1 MSKSKTIYVCQSCGV
16 SSPKWVGKC
25 SSCGE
30 WNTFVE
36 EIETTSTKKAKSSTT
51 LKQPLLLSD
60 ISSETQ
66 ERIDTNNEE
75 LNRVLGGGIVNGSII
90 LLGGEPGIG
99 KSTLILQ
106 SSLCIESKKVLYV
119 SGEESLQQIKIRADR
134 IEKDSNSC
142 YLLSETNLE
151 NILQQ
156 VKEINAEL
164 VVIDSIQTLRTDNLD
179 STPGSVSQIRE
190 CASIILNFAKEKGI
204 PFIIIGHINKD
215 GYIAGP
221 KILEHIVD
229 VVLQF
234 EGDSNFMYRILRS
247 IKNRFGSTS
256 EIGIFEMYSKGL
268 REVKNPSEL
277 LISNQDSALSGVAI
291 SASME
296 GARPFLVE
304 IQALTSTA
312 AYGNPQRSANG
323 FDAKRLNMLLA
334 VLEKR
339 VGFKLASK
347 DVFMNIAGGIKVNDP
362 AIDLAVVASVLSS
375 NFDIAIPQH
384 ACFSGEIGLTGEI
397 RAVNRIEQRVQ
408 EARKIGFKMIF
419 VPKYNNYKPHIEGI
433 EIVPVS
439 RIDEVFRRLFK

>member
-1 MSKSKTIYVCQSCGV
+1 LAKSKTVYVCQSCGV

-25 SSCGE
+25 TSCGE
-30 WNTFVE
+30 WNTLVE
-36 EIETTSTKKAKSSTT
+36 EIETSASKKSQSTSSQ
-51 LKQPLLLSD
+51 KQPLLLSE
-60 ISSETQ
+60 ISSESQ
-66 ERIDTNNEE
+66 ERIDSHNEE
-75 LNRVLGGGIVNGSII
+75 LNRVLGGGIVRGSII

-106 SSLCIESKKVLYV
+106 SSLGIKDKKILYV
-119 SGEESLQQIKIRADR
+119 SGEESLQQIKIRAER
-134 IEKDSNSC
+134 IEKGSDSC

-156 VKEINAEL
+156 AKDTKAEL
-164 VVIDSIQTLRTDNLD
+164 VVIDSIQTLRTDTLD

-190 CASIILNFAKEKGI
+190 CASIILGFAKERDI

-256 EIGIFEMYSKGL
+256 EIGIFEMFSKGL

-277 LISNQDSALSGVAI
+277 LISGQDSALSGVAI

-323 FDAKRLNMLLA
+323 FDVKRLNMLLA

-339 VGFKLASK
+339 VGFKLAAK
-347 DVFMNIAGGIKVNDP
+347 DVFLNIAGGIKVNDP
-362 AIDLAVVASVLSS
+362 AIDLAVIASVLSS

-384 ACFSGEIGLTGEI
+384 ACFTGEIGLTGEI

-408 EARKIGFKMIF
+408 EARKIGFKIIF
-419 VPKYNNYKPHIEGI
+419 VPKYNNYVPKVDDI
-433 EIVPVS
+433 EIVTVS